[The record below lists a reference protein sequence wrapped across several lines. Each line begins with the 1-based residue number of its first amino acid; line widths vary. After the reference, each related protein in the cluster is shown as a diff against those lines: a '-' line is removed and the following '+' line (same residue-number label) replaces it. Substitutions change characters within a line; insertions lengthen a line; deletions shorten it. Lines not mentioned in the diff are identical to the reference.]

1 MRPFQDEALP
11 VSTIPF
17 AGDGAR
23 SVILHQVRRIERRQ
37 AFRDLLLTLPLVAFL
52 LVIFAAPILGFMWRA
67 VENGIVPQHL
77 PRTVD
82 ALSAWSPAR
91 TAEPALP
98 PDAVFDALAEDL
110 RNLPPDGNIAVL
122 GRHLNAAREGFRSLM
137 LKTANNL
144 PPQPRGTWRE
154 TLIGIDKKWGDAGYW
169 ATLRNESGWVTPS
182 YLLAAID
189 LRLDDNGEVA
199 RVAPERRLYVSLL
212 IRTFE
217 ISLQVAL
224 LCAVLGFPVAFV
236 LNALPE
242 RQANLLMICVML
254 PFWTSL
260 LVRTTAWIILLQGNG
275 PINSTLQWL
284 HVINAP
290 LELIFN
296 RFGVLVAMVHVLL
309 PYMILPLY
317 AVMKGIPAVH
327 FRAAQSLGA
336 SNRVAFLKVYLPQ
349 TMPGVA
355 AGTLLVFI
363 MALGYYITPALVG
376 GPADQMLSSMLV
388 YHMNESVNWGMASA
402 LGVLLL
408 TATIILFIAFGRL
421 VAARQLLRGY

>member
-1 MRPFQDEALP
+1 MQPHIAETMTASP
-11 VSTIPF
+11 VPVADTPAVAAI
-17 AGDGAR
+17 R
-23 SVILHQVRRIERRQ
+23 HEIRQIERRQ
-37 AFRDLLLTLPLVAFL
+37 ALRDLALVLPLVAFL
-52 LVIFAAPILGFMWRA
+52 VLIFVAPILGFMWRA
-67 VENGIVPQHL
+67 VENGIVPHHL
-77 PRTVD
+77 PRTV
-82 ALSAWSPAR
+82 ATLTAWSPAESS
-91 TAEPALP
+91 EPNLP
-98 PDAVFDALAEDL
+98 PDAAFNALAEDL

-122 GRHLNAAREGFRSLM
+122 GRHLNATREGFRSLM

-144 PPQPRGTWRE
+144 PVEPEGTWRQ
-154 TLIGIDKKWGDAGYW
+154 TLIALDGKWGESGYW
-169 ATLRNESGWVTPS
+169 ATLRNESGWVTAS
-182 YLLAAID
+182 YLLAAVD
-189 LRLDDNGEVA
+189 LRLDDSGEIA
-199 RVAPERRLYVSLL
+199 RVAPERRLYISLL

-224 LCAVLGFPVAFV
+224 LCALLGFPVAFV

-242 RQANLLMICVML
+242 RRANLLMICVML

-284 HVINAP
+284 QVINAP

-336 SNRVAFLKVYLPQ
+336 NNRVAFLKVYLPQ

-355 AGTLLVFI
+355 AGALLVFI
-363 MALGYYITPALVG
+363 MALGYYITPALIG

-388 YHMNESVNWGMASA
+388 YHMNESVNWGMAAA
-402 LGVLLL
+402 LGALLL
-408 TATIILFIAFGRL
+408 TATIILFVVFGRL
-421 VAARQLLRGY
+421 VAARQLLRGH

>member
-1 MRPFQDEALP
+1 VNATSIPA
-11 VSTIPF
+11 VSTRPEI
-17 AGDGAR
+17 R
-23 SVILHQVRRIERRQ
+23 QKIRRIERRQ
-37 AFRDLLLTLPLVAFL
+37 ALRDLTLILPLVAFL
-52 LVIFAAPILGFMWRA
+52 LLIFAVPIASFMWRA
-67 VENGIVPQHL
+67 IDNEIVPRHL
-77 PRTVD
+77 PHTV
-82 ALSAWSPAR
+82 AAI
-91 TAEPALP
+91 AEWAPPGLP
-98 PDAVFDALAEDL
+98 PDSVFDALAEDL
-110 RNLPPDGNIAVL
+110 QTLPADGNIAIL
-122 GRHLNAAREGFRSLM
+122 GRHLNATREGFRSLM
-137 LKTANNL
+137 LKTANKL
-144 PPQPRGTWRE
+144 PATPEHSWRE
-154 TLIGIDKKWGDAGYW
+154 TLIKIDKKWADPAYW
-169 ATLRNESGWVTPS
+169 ATLKNESGRITPS

-189 LRLDDNGEVA
+189 LRLDENGDIA

-217 ISLQVAL
+217 ISLEVAL
-224 LCAVLGFPVAFV
+224 LCTLLGFPVAFV
-236 LNALPE
+236 LNALPA

-275 PINSTLQWL
+275 PVNSTLQWL

-317 AVMKGIPAVH
+317 AVMKGIPVTH

-336 SNRVAFLKVYLPQ
+336 TNRLAFFKVYLPQ
-349 TMPGVA
+349 TMPGIA

-408 TATIILFIAFGRL
+408 TATIILFVIFGRL
-421 VAARQLLRGY
+421 VAARQLLRGH

>member
-1 MRPFQDEALP
+1 MNAT
-11 VSTIPF
+11 SIP
-17 AGDGAR
+17 AASSGPEIR
-23 SVILHQVRRIERRQ
+23 RRIRRIERRQ
-37 AFRDLLLTLPLVAFL
+37 ALRDLALILPLIVFL
-52 LVIFAAPILGFMWRA
+52 LIIFAAPIAGFMWRA
-67 VENGIVPQHL
+67 IDNEIVPRHL
-77 PRTVD
+77 PRTV
-82 ALSAWSPAR
+82 AAMAAWTP
-91 TAEPALP
+91 PGLP
-98 PDAVFDALAEDL
+98 PDRVFDALADDL
-110 RNLPPDGNIAVL
+110 KALPADGNVAIL

-137 LKTANNL
+137 LKTANQL
-144 PPQPRGTWRE
+144 PDAPEGAWRE
-154 TLIGIDKKWGDAGYW
+154 TLITIDKKWADEAYW
-169 ATLRNESGWVTPS
+169 ATLRNESGWITPS

-189 LRLDDNGEVA
+189 LRLDENGNVA
-199 RVAPERRLYVSLL
+199 RVVPERRLYISLL

-217 ISLQVAL
+217 ISLEVAL
-224 LCAVLGFPVAFV
+224 FCALLGFPVAFV
-236 LNALPE
+236 LNALPT

-275 PINSTLQWL
+275 PVNSTLQWL
-284 HVINAP
+284 QLIDAP
-290 LELIFN
+290 MQLIFN

-317 AVMKGIPAVH
+317 AVMKGIPATH

-336 SNRVAFLKVYLPQ
+336 TNRVAFLKVYLPQ
-349 TMPGVA
+349 TMAGVA
-355 AGTLLVFI
+355 AGALLVFI

-408 TATIILFIAFGRL
+408 AATIILFVTFGRL
-421 VAARQLLRGY
+421 VAARQLLRGH

>member
-1 MRPFQDEALP
+1 MSTSATPRPDWGNAAPPAPPDIRRQ
-11 VSTIPF
+11 I
-17 AGDGAR
+17 
-23 SVILHQVRRIERRQ
+23 RRIQRRQ
-37 AFRDLLLTLPLVAFL
+37 TLRDLTLILPLLAFL
-52 LVIFAAPILGFMWRA
+52 VLVFAAPIAGFLWRA
-67 VENGIVPQHL
+67 VENDLVPRHL
-77 PRTVD
+77 PRTVA
-82 ALSAWSPAR
+82 ALEAYTP
-91 TAEPALP
+91 PGLP
-98 PDAVFDALAEDL
+98 PEAVFAALAEDL
-110 RNLPPDGNIAVL
+110 RNLPPGGSAAIL
-122 GRHLNAAREGFRSLM
+122 GRHLNATREGFRSLM
-137 LKTANNL
+137 MKSANKL
-144 PPQPRGTWRE
+144 PAQADGSWRE
-154 TLIGIDKKWGDAGYW
+154 TLIDLDKKWGDAGYW
-169 ATLRNESGWVTPS
+169 ATLKNESGRLTPS
-182 YLLAAID
+182 YLLGAVD
-189 LRLDDNGEVA
+189 LRLDDQGA
-199 RVAPERRLYVSLL
+199 ITRVEPERRLYLSLL
-212 IRTFE
+212 ARTFE

-224 LCAVLGFPVAFV
+224 ICALLGYPVAFV

-275 PINSTLQWL
+275 PVNSTLQWL
-284 HVINAP
+284 GFIDRP

-317 AVMKGIPAVH
+317 AVMKGIPATH

-336 SNRVAFLKVYLPQ
+336 TNRLAFLKVYLPQ
-349 TMPGVA
+349 TVPGLA

-388 YHMNESVNWGMASA
+388 YHMNEVVNWGMASA

-408 TATIILFIAFGRL
+408 GATILLFIVFGRL
-421 VAARQLLRGY
+421 VAARQLLRGS